1 MGFKPQPILPHPGFV
16 AGRYY
21 SLQPGSGSGT
31 LTLTEN
37 TLYLHPFFTPVR
49 AAFDRFSF
57 NITTGAGAAENEVRT
72 GIFQTTSGVTGA
84 LVLDNGRTVVGT
96 GTGNINVTIAQT
108 LAPGWYLLGI
118 ISNRAAGAGATQP
131 TLRAAASEQRAA
143 LNYYEGLAT
152 PDYSAGGQFMSN
164 AQTVADWTT
173 YVLPSTVP
181 AVTYTAG
188 VVPMLYLRA
197 A

>member
-1 MGFKPQPILPHPGFV
+1 MPLYLPDQSVHPGFV
-16 AGRYY
+16 SGRYY
-21 SLQPGSGSGT
+21 ALQPGSGSGT

-37 TLYLHPFFTPVR
+37 TLYLLPFFTPVS
-49 AAFDRFSF
+49 AAFDRLGF

-72 GIFQTTSGVTGA
+72 GIFRTSTGVTGTLLA
-84 LVLDNGRTVVGT
+84 DNGRTVIGT

-118 ISNRAAGAGATQP
+118 ISNRAAGAGAVQP
-131 TLRAAASEQRAA
+131 TLRCAASEQRAA

-152 PDYSAGGQFMSN
+152 PDYASGSQFMAN

-173 YVLPSTVP
+173 YTLPSTVP
-181 AVTYTAG
+181 AITYTSG
-188 VVPMLYLRA
+188 VVPMLFLRA